1 MWWRLSHA
9 ADGLRQD
16 DRSPRHTV
24 HDAPPGRRD
33 EGSMETVP
41 IDPQIQTVLDQ
52 MEDIGFPGL
61 SSLPVEQARAALA
74 LMGAG
79 RADAVEDVARIEDVE
94 IPGPAGA
101 IPARAYVPATAG
113 TPPVVVYYHGG
124 GWVLGGLDSY
134 DGTCRALA
142 NASGAAVVSIDY
154 RLAPEHP
161 FPAAVD
167 DAWAALEWVA
177 ANAAELGADPAR
189 LAVAGDSAG
198 GNLAAVVALQARDG
212 GSPPLRGQLLVY
224 PVTDA
229 TMSHPSIEENA
240 SGYFLT
246 KADMEWFYGHYA
258 PDRPDDWRLSPLAAP
273 DLAGVAPALVLTAEY
288 DPLRDEGEA
297 YARRLADAGVP
308 VDLVRKDGLIHG
320 FFGMVADVDQARDAM
335 DQAGAALRSWLG

>member
-1 MWWRLSHA
+1 M
-9 ADGLRQD
+9 
-16 DRSPRHTV
+16 
-24 HDAPPGRRD
+24 
-33 EGSMETVP
+33 P

-52 MEDIGFPGL
+52 MQAIEFPGL
-61 SSLPVEQARAALA
+61 SALPVEQARAALA
-74 LMGAG
+74 MMGAG
-79 RADAVEDVARIEDVE
+79 RADGVDEVARVEDLE

-101 IPARAYVPATAG
+101 IPARVYVPAVDG

-124 GWVLGGLDSY
+124 GWVLGGIDSH

-142 NASGAAVVSIDY
+142 NASGAAVVSVDY

-161 FPAAVD
+161 FPAAVE

-177 ANAAELGADPAR
+177 ANAAVLGGDPSR

-198 GNLAAVVALQARDG
+198 GNLAAVVAIQARDTG
-212 GSPPLRGQLLVY
+212 APALRGQLLVY

-246 KADMEWFYGHYA
+246 KADMEWFFGHYA
-258 PDRPDDWRLSPLAAP
+258 PGRPDDWRLSPLAAA
-273 DLAGVAPALVLTAEY
+273 DLSGLAPALVLTAEY

-297 YARRLADAGVP
+297 YARRLDDAGVP
-308 VDLVRKDGLIHG
+308 VELIRKDGLIHG
-320 FFGMVADVDQARDAM
+320 FFGMAADVDEARDAM
-335 DQAGAALRSWLG
+335 ERSGAALRAWLA

>member
-1 MWWRLSHA
+1 M
-9 ADGLRQD
+9 
-16 DRSPRHTV
+16 
-24 HDAPPGRRD
+24 
-33 EGSMETVP
+33 P

-52 MEDIGFPGL
+52 MQAIEFPGL
-61 SSLPVEQARAALA
+61 SALPVEHARAALA
-74 LMGAG
+74 MMGAG
-79 RADAVEDVARIEDVE
+79 RADGVDEVARVEDLE

-101 IPARAYVPATAG
+101 IPARVYVPAADG

-124 GWVLGGLDSY
+124 GWVLGGIDSH

-142 NASGAAVVSIDY
+142 NASGATVVSVDY

-177 ANAAELGADPAR
+177 ANGTELGADPAR

-198 GNLAAVVALQARDG
+198 GNLAAVVALQARDAG
-212 GSPPLRGQLLVY
+212 APALRGQLLVY

-246 KADMEWFYGHYA
+246 KADMEWFFGHYA
-258 PDRPDDWRLSPLAAP
+258 PERPDDWRLSPLAAA
-273 DLAGVAPALVLTAEY
+273 DLSGLAPALVLTAEY

-297 YARRLADAGVP
+297 YARRLDDAGVP
-308 VDLVRKDGLIHG
+308 VELIRKDGLIHG
-320 FFGMVADVDQARDAM
+320 FFGMVADVDEARDAM
-335 DQAGAALRSWLG
+335 ERSGAALRAWLA

>member
-1 MWWRLSHA
+1 M
-9 ADGLRQD
+9 
-16 DRSPRHTV
+16 
-24 HDAPPGRRD
+24 
-33 EGSMETVP
+33 P

-52 MEDIGFPGL
+52 MEALGFPGL
-61 SSLPVEQARAALA
+61 SALPVEHARAALA
-74 LMGAG
+74 MMGAG
-79 RADAVEDVARIEDVE
+79 RADGVDEVARIEDLE

-101 IPARAYVPATAG
+101 IPARLYVPAADG

-124 GWVLGGLDSY
+124 GWVLGGIDSH

-142 NASGAAVVSIDY
+142 NASGAAVVSVDY

-161 FPAAVD
+161 FPAAVE

-177 ANAAELGADPAR
+177 ANAAEIGGDPSR

-198 GNLAAVVALQARDG
+198 GNLAAVVAIQARDTG
-212 GSPPLRGQLLVY
+212 APALRGQLLVY

-246 KADMEWFYGHYA
+246 KADMEWFFGHYA
-258 PDRPDDWRLSPLAAP
+258 PERPDDWRLSPLAAA
-273 DLAGVAPALVLTAEY
+273 DLSGLAPALVLTAEY

-297 YARRLADAGVP
+297 YARRLDDAGVP
-308 VDLVRKDGLIHG
+308 VELIRKDGLIHG
-320 FFGMVADVDQARDAM
+320 FFGMAADVDEARDAM
-335 DQAGAALRSWLG
+335 DRSGAALRAWLA

>member
-1 MWWRLSHA
+1 M
-9 ADGLRQD
+9 
-16 DRSPRHTV
+16 
-24 HDAPPGRRD
+24 
-33 EGSMETVP
+33 P
-41 IDPQIQTVLDQ
+41 IDPQLQTVLDQ
-52 MEDIGFPGL
+52 MEEIGFPGL

-79 RADAVEDVARIEDVE
+79 RADAVEAVARIEDVE

-101 IPARAYVPATAG
+101 IPARAYVPDSDG

-124 GWVLGGLDSY
+124 GWVLGGLDSH

-142 NASGAAVVSIDY
+142 NASGAVVVSIDY

-177 ANAAELGADPAR
+177 ANAAELGAEPAR

-198 GNLAAVVALQARDG
+198 GNLAAVVALQARDA

-224 PVTDA
+224 PATDA
-229 TMSHPSIEENA
+229 TMSHASIEENA
-240 SGYFLT
+240 AGYFLT
-246 KADMEWFYGHYA
+246 KADMEWFYRHYA
-258 PDRPDDWRLSPLAAP
+258 PERPDDWRLSPLAAP
-273 DLAGVAPALVLTAEY
+273 DPARVAPALVFTAEF

-297 YARRLADAGVP
+297 YARRLADVGVP

-335 DQAGAALRSWLG
+335 VRSGAALRDWLA

>member
-1 MWWRLSHA
+1 M
-9 ADGLRQD
+9 
-16 DRSPRHTV
+16 
-24 HDAPPGRRD
+24 
-33 EGSMETVP
+33 P

-52 MEDIGFPGL
+52 MEALGFPGL
-61 SSLPVEQARAALA
+61 SALPVEHARAALA
-74 LMGAG
+74 MMGAG
-79 RADAVEDVARIEDVE
+79 RADGVDEVARIEDLE

-101 IPARAYVPATAG
+101 IPARLYVPRADG

-124 GWVLGGLDSY
+124 GWVLGGIDSH

-142 NASGAAVVSIDY
+142 NASGAAVVSVDY

-177 ANAAELGADPAR
+177 ANAAELGGDPSR

-198 GNLAAVVALQARDG
+198 GNLAAVVAIQARDTG
-212 GSPPLRGQLLVY
+212 APALRGQLLVY

-229 TMSHPSIEENA
+229 TMSHPSIEENG

-258 PDRPDDWRLSPLAAP
+258 PERPDDWRLSPLAAP
-273 DLAGVAPALVLTAEY
+273 DLAGLAPALVLTAEY

-297 YARRLADAGVP
+297 YARRLDDDGVP
-308 VDLVRKDGLIHG
+308 VELIRKDGLIHG
-320 FFGMVADVDQARDAM
+320 FFGMVADVDEARDAM
-335 DQAGAALRSWLG
+335 ERSGAALRAWLA

>member
-1 MWWRLSHA
+1 M
-9 ADGLRQD
+9 
-16 DRSPRHTV
+16 
-24 HDAPPGRRD
+24 
-33 EGSMETVP
+33 P
-41 IDPQIQTVLDQ
+41 IDPQLQTVLDQ
-52 MEDIGFPGL
+52 MEEIGFPGL

-101 IPARAYVPATAG
+101 IPARAYVPDSDG

-124 GWVLGGLDSY
+124 GWVLGGLDSH

-142 NASGAAVVSIDY
+142 NASGAVVVSIDY

-177 ANAAELGADPAR
+177 ANAAELGAEPAR

-198 GNLAAVVALQARDG
+198 GNLAAVVALQARDA

-224 PVTDA
+224 PATDA
-229 TMSHPSIEENA
+229 TMSHASIEENA
-240 SGYFLT
+240 AGYFLT
-246 KADMEWFYGHYA
+246 KADMEWFYRHYA
-258 PDRPDDWRLSPLAAP
+258 PERPDDWRLSPLAAP
-273 DLAGVAPALVLTAEY
+273 DPARVAPALVFTAEF

-297 YARRLADAGVP
+297 YARRLADVGVP

-335 DQAGAALRSWLG
+335 VRSGAALRDWLA

>member
-1 MWWRLSHA
+1 M
-9 ADGLRQD
+9 
-16 DRSPRHTV
+16 
-24 HDAPPGRRD
+24 
-33 EGSMETVP
+33 P

-52 MEDIGFPGL
+52 MQAIEFPGL
-61 SSLPVEQARAALA
+61 SALPVEQARAALA
-74 LMGAG
+74 MMGAG
-79 RADAVEDVARIEDVE
+79 RADGVDEVARVEDLE

-101 IPARAYVPATAG
+101 IPARVYVPAVDG

-124 GWVLGGLDSY
+124 GWVLGGIDSH

-142 NASGAAVVSIDY
+142 NASGAAVVSVDY

-161 FPAAVD
+161 FPAAVE

-177 ANAAELGADPAR
+177 ANAAVLGGDPSR

-198 GNLAAVVALQARDG
+198 GNLAAVVAIQARDIG
-212 GSPPLRGQLLVY
+212 APALRGQLLVY

-246 KADMEWFYGHYA
+246 KADMERFFGHYA
-258 PDRPDDWRLSPLAAP
+258 PERPDDWRLSPLAAA
-273 DLAGVAPALVLTAEY
+273 DLSGLAPALVLTAEY

-297 YARRLADAGVP
+297 YARRLDDAGVP
-308 VDLVRKDGLIHG
+308 VELIRKDGLIHG
-320 FFGMVADVDQARDAM
+320 FFGMAADVDEARDAM
-335 DQAGAALRSWLG
+335 ERSGAALRAWLA

>member
-1 MWWRLSHA
+1 M
-9 ADGLRQD
+9 
-16 DRSPRHTV
+16 
-24 HDAPPGRRD
+24 
-33 EGSMETVP
+33 P

-52 MEDIGFPGL
+52 MEGLGFPGL
-61 SSLPVEQARAALA
+61 SALPVEHARAALA
-74 LMGAG
+74 MMGAG
-79 RADAVEDVARIEDVE
+79 RADGVDEVARIEDLE

-101 IPARAYVPATAG
+101 IPARLYVPTADG

-124 GWVLGGLDSY
+124 GWVLGGIDSH

-142 NASGAAVVSIDY
+142 NASGAAVVSVDY

-161 FPAAVD
+161 FPAAVE

-177 ANAAELGADPAR
+177 ANAAEIGGDPSR

-198 GNLAAVVALQARDG
+198 GNLAAVVAIQARDTG
-212 GSPPLRGQLLVY
+212 APALRGQLLVY

-246 KADMEWFYGHYA
+246 KADMEWFFGHYA
-258 PDRPDDWRLSPLAAP
+258 PERPDDWRLSPLAAA
-273 DLAGVAPALVLTAEY
+273 DLSGLAPALVLTAEY

-297 YARRLADAGVP
+297 YARRLDDAGVP
-308 VDLVRKDGLIHG
+308 VELIRKDGLIHG
-320 FFGMVADVDQARDAM
+320 FFGMAADVDEARDAM
-335 DQAGAALRSWLG
+335 ERSGAALRAWLA

>member
-1 MWWRLSHA
+1 M
-9 ADGLRQD
+9 
-16 DRSPRHTV
+16 
-24 HDAPPGRRD
+24 
-33 EGSMETVP
+33 P

-52 MEDIGFPGL
+52 MKAIGFPGL

-74 LMGAG
+74 MMGAA
-79 RADAVEDVARIEDVE
+79 RADGVEEVARVEDLE

-101 IPARAYVPATAG
+101 IPARAYVPLSDAQAL
-113 TPPVVVYYHGG
+113 PVVVYYHGG
-124 GWVLGGLDSY
+124 GFVLGGLDSH
-134 DGTCRALA
+134 DGTCRSLA
-142 NASGAAVVSIDY
+142 NTSGALVVSVDY

-167 DAWAALEWVA
+167 DAWASLEWLA
-177 ANAAELGADPAR
+177 GHAAELGGDPDR

-198 GNLAAVVALQARDG
+198 GNLAAVVALLARDAG
-212 GSPPLRGQLLVY
+212 APSLRGQLLVY

-246 KADMEWFYGHYA
+246 RADMEWFFGHYA
-258 PDRPDDWRLSPLAAP
+258 PERPDDWRLSPLAAP
-273 DLAGVAPALVLTAEY
+273 DLSGLAPALVLTAEY

-308 VDLVRKDGLIHG
+308 VELIRKDGLIHG
-320 FFGMVADVDQARDAM
+320 FFGMVADVDEARDAM
-335 DQAGAALRSWLG
+335 ERAGAALRNWLA